1 MTANA
6 VFVFTNYELQFT
18 IYIMENRE
26 TINHAEILRLLPS
39 VDALLHSETAAKLLQ
54 QTGAKHP
61 AILARAAIDS
71 LRLEILAKISE
82 QSINQEEYSR
92 EILFDK
98 VEKRLEIGWQS
109 EENSGLQRVINATG
123 VVIHTNLGRAP
134 LSENARKA
142 VFEESARYCNLEFN
156 LETGKRGKRGAK
168 AENLLAEITGA
179 EGALIVNNC
188 AAACVLV
195 LTALAKGGEAVI
207 SRGELVEIGG
217 DFRIPDVMTQSG
229 ATLREV
235 GATNRT
241 RISDYENAINENT
254 RLLTKVHPS
263 NYRIVG
269 FTASPSVAEL
279 AELAHRKG
287 ILLYEDAGSGAL
299 LDLSEYGLTDE
310 PVIPQSIAAGADIVT
325 FSGDKLLGGVQS
337 GLIVGKR
344 EVIEKLRKHPLYR
357 ALRVDKLIY
366 AALEAT
372 LESFRRETALQEIP
386 VLKMLSTTN
395 AKIKE
400 RTLHFAEKLREKLGE
415 NTDLQFEITEGNS
428 VVGGGSAPMVQPLT
442 TLLTLKHKEMSAANL
457 EQNLRMSKPPVIT
470 RILEDKVLID
480 LRTVSEN
487 EEAEILKT
495 LTK

>member
-1 MTANA
+1 MT
-6 VFVFTNYELQFT
+6 
-18 IYIMENRE
+18 
-26 TINHAEILRLLPS
+26 NHAEILRLLPS
-39 VDALLHSETAAKLLQ
+39 IDALMRSETAGKLLQ
-54 QTGAKHP
+54 ETGAKYL
-61 AILARAAIDS
+61 AVLARAAADS
-71 LRLEILAKISE
+71 LRLEVLAKITD
-82 QSINQEEYSR
+82 QSINIEAYSR
-92 EILFDK
+92 EILFNEA
-98 VEKRLEIGWQS
+98 EKRLEIGWRS
-109 EENSGLQRVINATG
+109 EENANLQRVINATG

-142 VFEESARYCNLEFN
+142 IFEESARYCNLEFN

-168 AENLLAEITGA
+168 AESLLAEMTGA
-179 EGALIVNNC
+179 ESALIVNNC

-195 LTALAKGGEAVI
+195 LTVLANGGEAII

-229 ATLREV
+229 TALREV

-254 RLLTKVHPS
+254 RLITKVHPS

-279 AELAHRKG
+279 AELAHRND

-299 LDLSEYGLTDE
+299 LNLSEYGLTDE
-310 PVIPQSIAAGADIVT
+310 PIIPQSIAAGADIVT

-337 GLIVGKR
+337 GLIVGR
-344 EVIEKLRKHPLYR
+344 GAVIEKLRKHPLYR

-386 VLKMLSTTN
+386 VLKMLSMTN
-395 AKIKE
+395 AEIKE
-400 RTLHFAEKLREKLGE
+400 RILHFAEKLRGKLGK
-415 NTDLQFEITEGNS
+415 NADLQFEITEGNS

-442 TLLTLKHKEMSAANL
+442 TLIALKYKKMSVANL
-457 EQNLRMSKPPVIT
+457 EQNLRLSKPPVIT

-480 LRTVSEN
+480 LRTVSEK
-487 EEAEILKT
+487 EEVELLNT
-495 LTK
+495 LTKFK